1 VSLLDVLASVSP
13 ALIGAF
19 LGAFVTRG
27 YARWTR
33 AAAARDKARDQ
44 LVEIVRCRWWRNPST
59 QDDREDR
66 AVAQLN
72 HERLR
77 SSLRAAGVPQELIS
91 RLRDALDS
99 FRWHVQT
106 EPMDE
111 DDEVPWI
118 ERKYLNPR
126 DAVVEEIHTWLD
138 DADRGHWRS
147 HPASIG
153 SWDTKENQKSPQSI
167 SA

>member
-1 VSLLDVLASVSP
+1 MVAQPVHPGRQRRSRRGAAQPRAP
-13 ALIGAF
+13 ALIPP
-19 LGAFVTRG
+19 RG
-27 YARWTR
+27 
-33 AAAARDKARDQ
+33 
-44 LVEIVRCRWWRNPST
+44 WRS
-59 QDDREDR
+59 
-66 AVAQLN
+66 
-72 HERLR
+72 
-77 SSLRAAGVPQELIS
+77 QELIS

-106 EPMDE
+106 EPTDE

-126 DAVVEEIHTWLD
+126 DAVVEEVHTWLD